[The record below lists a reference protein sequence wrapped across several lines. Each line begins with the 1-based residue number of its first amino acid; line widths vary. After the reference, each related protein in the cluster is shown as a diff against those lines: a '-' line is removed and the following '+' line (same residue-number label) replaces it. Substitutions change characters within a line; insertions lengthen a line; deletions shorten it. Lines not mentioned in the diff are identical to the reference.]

1 MSQENVEIVREVMI
15 LLSQIT
21 SGGDAD
27 AEGELLRRFDPDVRI
42 DMTRRVFNPD
52 VYVGHEGLRR
62 LAREV
67 GAVWEEFTIEP
78 ERLIDGGDR
87 IVVIERRR
95 GRGAGSGLAV
105 EQTAAVIWTLE
116 DGRVIAAETDLD
128 PEEALESVGL
138 TE

>member
-1 MSQENVEIVREVMI
+1 MSQANVEIVREAMS
-15 LLSQIT
+15 LLSRIT

-27 AEGELLRRFDPDVRI
+27 AEAELLRLFAPDVRI

-52 VYVGHEGLRR
+52 LYIGHEGLRR

-67 GAVWEEFTIEP
+67 SAVWEEFTIEP

-87 IVVIERRR
+87 VVVIERRR
-95 GRGAGSGLAV
+95 GRGAGSGVAV

-116 DGRVIAAETDLD
+116 DGRVVAAATDLD
-128 PEEALESVGL
+128 PREALKAVGL
-138 TE
+138 SE